1 MTTVSVQ
8 QSSDTLKFSTSSMK
22 IKVSR
27 RWLPIIGDAST
38 FPGNQDRISRH
49 RRLHHDASPFGQ
61 VQCLGSVWAHVIRT
75 AQPPR
80 RLRTNSARRP
90 PRCLRS
96 PVAPHPH
103 EFALSRFLAILT
115 TLFPFPFSRDIM
127 RFSSFAILSSSLAV
141 LVAAG
146 PIVDKRASFTLQ
158 NGKDAQ
164 KLNAKFSSL
173 SASSACQSGEVACI
187 KGAFAQCVNDKF
199 VTTPC
204 SGGLTC
210 VALPLVNSP
219 GTRFVRY
226 QDSMMP

>member
-1 MTTVSVQ
+1 
-8 QSSDTLKFSTSSMK
+8 
-22 IKVSR
+22 
-27 RWLPIIGDAST
+27 
-38 FPGNQDRISRH
+38 
-49 RRLHHDASPFGQ
+49 
-61 VQCLGSVWAHVIRT
+61 
-75 AQPPR
+75 
-80 RLRTNSARRP
+80 
-90 PRCLRS
+90 
-96 PVAPHPH
+96 
-103 EFALSRFLAILT
+103 
-115 TLFPFPFSRDIM
+115 M

-187 KGAFAQCVNDKF
+187 KGAFAQCVNNKF

-226 QDSMMP
+226 QDSMMT